1 MFDLRR
7 AFTPECASY
16 YDECESLGLLHKR
29 GMLPSLEDRTKK
41 KERAILFMVLIDG
54 VARAKNAIDFAKAR
68 GFNVSLDGIENM
80 TNEQLWA
87 EIDKR
92 LLKTH

>member
-1 MFDLRR
+1 MNMFDLRRR
-7 AFTPECASY
+7 AFTPECDSY

-41 KERAILFMVLIDG
+41 KERELLFRTL
-54 VARAKNAIDFAKAR
+54 
-68 GFNVSLDGIENM
+68 LDE
-80 TNEQLWA
+80 TDSVKKKQLWA